1 MLVHWSG
8 DRSHHR
14 AAGGTVDAVRTG
26 LLDGMLFTGDQAVPL
41 RDELLQI
48 EGGGPGDLLPV
59 RGAEQR
65 GFILAARVP
74 VDQRVKQDVCHGQD
88 LDALTGLP
96 SVSKKRPAQKSSAS

>member
-1 MLVHWSG
+1 MLVHWPG

-14 AAGGTVDAVRTG
+14 AAGGTVDAVRAG
-26 LLDGMLFTGDQAVPL
+26 LLDGMLITGDQAVPL

-48 EGGGPGDLLPV
+48 ESGGLGDLLPV

-65 GFILAARVP
+65 GFIFAVCVP
-74 VDQRVKQDVCHGQD
+74 VDQRVKQDVRHDQD
-88 LDALTGLP
+88 LAALTGLP